1 MPLQRISREIA
12 LLCLLITS
20 AASELLRELS
30 VDLGQNV
37 TLDCTLKNT
46 DTDKYW
52 CVQLQSQSPVI
63 IMHSFYSD
71 STTVHYYNDFFK
83 KKYSLQ
89 IPHRLFIQNI
99 SRDELGIY
107 YCLEIDS
114 HLKLSGGTRLS
125 ITDIIAFT
133 DSNIVFQDQTKK
145 PDNSRQDEHQNGM
158 LIFFIF
164 SCLLNCIFIVLF
176 FVFLKHLTFKNHV
189 PAPRE
194 RPDEVQYSDIKLS
207 AQRRDPRNTCTVYA
221 VIQKHQK

>member
-63 IMHSFYSD
+63 IMRSFASE
-71 STTVHYYNDFFK
+71 STNVYYYNDFFK
-83 KKYSLQ
+83 QKYSLQ
-89 IPHRLFIQNI
+89 IPYRLFIQNI
-99 SRDELGIY
+99 TRDELGIY
-107 YCLEIDS
+107 YCLEIDPL
-114 HLKLSGGTRLS
+114 LKLSSGTRLS
-125 ITDIIAFT
+125 IT
-133 DSNIVFQDQTKK
+133 DSNIVFQDQTEK

-194 RPDEVQYSDIKLS
+194 RPDEVQYSEINLS